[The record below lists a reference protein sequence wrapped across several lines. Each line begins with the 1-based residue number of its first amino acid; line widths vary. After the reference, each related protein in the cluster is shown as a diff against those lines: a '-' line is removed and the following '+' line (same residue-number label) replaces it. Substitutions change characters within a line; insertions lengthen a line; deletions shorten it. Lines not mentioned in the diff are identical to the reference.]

1 MKKGLAFEK
10 EVITSLR
17 YFLPEAYI
25 YKFPNLKNSVAV
37 PGDILLLHHGTLH
50 CIECKSTQN
59 AIAFDI
65 NLIRPKQVEL
75 AKRVYDSGGK
85 YWLFISNRCCNRNIT
100 TFILDSFNA
109 LKLTDESKKTIKW
122 DEINLRSKYVF
133 SKKSG
138 IIQLQPWIESYVN
151 FDKMMVL

>member
-1 MKKGLAFEK
+1 MKRGLNYEK
-10 EVITSLR
+10 EVISSLR
-17 YFLPEAYI
+17 YWLPEAYI

-37 PGDILLLHHGTLH
+37 PGDILLLQSNFLH
-50 CIECKSTQN
+50 CIECKSTAN
-59 AIAFDI
+59 AISFNT
-65 NLIRPKQVEL
+65 NLIRPKQIEL
-75 AKRVYDSGGK
+75 AKRIENNGGK
-85 YWLFISNRCCNRNIT
+85 YWLFISNRCCNRNIS

-109 LKLTDESKKTIKW
+109 LKLTDDSKKTIKW

>member
-10 EVITSLR
+10 EVINSLR
-17 YFLPEAYI
+17 YFLPKPYI

-100 TFILDSFNA
+100 TFILDEFTAFGLSNSEI
-109 LKLTDESKKTIKW
+109 KNIKW
-122 DEINLRSKYVF
+122 SDIEKRSRFILPKN
-133 SKKSG
+133 KG
-138 IIQLQPWIESYVN
+138 IIQLQEWINRCVDFN
-151 FDKMMVL
+151 KTMVL